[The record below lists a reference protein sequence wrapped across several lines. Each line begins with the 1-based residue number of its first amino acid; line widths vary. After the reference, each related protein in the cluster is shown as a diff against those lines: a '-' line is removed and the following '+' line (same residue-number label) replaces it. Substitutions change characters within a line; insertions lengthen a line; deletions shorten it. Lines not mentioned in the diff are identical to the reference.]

1 MRDLR
6 SKICVIKEIRFFS
19 PKRQPTTRS
28 AAMACMHNCFLLV
41 VSRCE
46 VRSFSVLFAVN
57 DSIQGYWEI
66 FMSMTMAGV
75 WQRLICKISK
85 NGTGSNDL
93 YAWSTESINLPFIN
107 SVFDMVQG
115 YGPDNVQPKWGVVRP
130 NSCLGCLFYRYVTL
144 SLIQLINKVKR
155 YTNCSISCY
164 FVLTF
169 SLLFTCNINHIKN

>member
-6 SKICVIKEIRFFS
+6 SKIYVIKEIRFFS
-19 PKRQPTTRS
+19 PKRHPTTRS

-46 VRSFSVLFAVN
+46 VHSFSVLFAVN
-57 DSIQGYWEI
+57 DSTQGYWEI

-93 YAWSTESINLPFIN
+93 YA
-107 SVFDMVQG
+107 
-115 YGPDNVQPKWGVVRP
+115 
-130 NSCLGCLFYRYVTL
+130 
-144 SLIQLINKVKR
+144 
-155 YTNCSISCY
+155 
-164 FVLTF
+164 
-169 SLLFTCNINHIKN
+169 